1 MTDLN
6 PTQTNQTATTIPRI
20 GLIIVG
26 DEILSGLRQDKHLSA
41 LIERLAAR
49 GLSLSWVQI
58 VGDDRPYL
66 VSVLKR
72 SFASHDLVISCGGIG
87 GTPDDHTRQAAAEAL
102 GRPIVRHEGAV
113 SLIRER
119 CEESKQ
125 PLDEYR
131 LRMADFPEGASLIP
145 NPYNKIAGFTVNN
158 HHFVPGFPVMAWPM
172 IEWVLDTHYKHI
184 QHAEKEYKK
193 ALQLFRTPEA
203 TITPVME
210 TIEAEFPGARL
221 YSLPHVGDDKLAR
234 HIELGVKVKG
244 GPECEQLAAD
254 AFQRLLTL
262 LDGLKAI
269 DSNRVYVLI
278 DSD

>member
-1 MTDLN
+1 MSTSA
-6 PTQTNQTATTIPRI
+6 PTTIPRI

-26 DEILSGLRQDKHLSA
+26 DEILSGLRQDKHLTA
-41 LIERLAAR
+41 VIERLTAR

-66 VSVLKR
+66 VSVLER
-72 SFASHDLVISCGGIG
+72 SFASQDLVISCGGIG
-87 GTPDDHTRQAAAEAL
+87 GTPDDHTRQAAAQAL
-102 GRPIVRHEGAV
+102 GRPIVRHPDAV
-113 SLIRER
+113 ALIRER

-145 NPYNKIAGFTVNN
+145 NPYNKIAGFTVNT

-172 IEWVLDTHYKHI
+172 IEWVLDTHYPHLH
-184 QHAEKEYKK
+184 HAELEYKK

-203 TITPVME
+203 TITPIME
-210 TIEAEFPGARL
+210 AIEAEFPQARL

-244 GPECEQLAAD
+244 GPDCKQIAEQ
-254 AFQRLLTL
+254 AFKRLLEM
-262 LDGLKAI
+262 LDGLQAV
-269 DSNRVYVLI
+269 DPNRVYTLI
-278 DSD
+278 